1 MQEISMKCQTRKYFC
16 QEFKYFFSIVVLHTV
31 VLLSLLLLKFQKRFR
46 KRLFI
51 GKRNYCIKYY
61 FFPYKIKN
69 RSPFRTD
76 VSIRFLAFRT
86 LGAVATRKRER
97 SWNQW
102 EHWYQIRKIVGTIY
116 NKIYRKVYNQN
127 NS

>member
-1 MQEISMKCQTRKYFC
+1 MKCQTRKYFC

-86 LGAVATRKRER
+86 LGAVATRKREILKPMR
-97 SWNQW
+97 TLVSDTQN
-102 EHWYQIRKIVGTIY
+102 RRY
-116 NKIYRKVYNQN
+116 NLQ
-127 NS
+127 

>member
-1 MQEISMKCQTRKYFC
+1 MKCQTRKYFC
-16 QEFKYFFSIVVLHTV
+16 QEFKYFFITVVLHTV
-31 VLLSLLLLKFQKRFR
+31 VFLSLLLLKFQKRFR

-76 VSIRFLAFRT
+76 VSIRFLAFPT
-86 LGAVATRKRER
+86 LGAGATRKREILKAMKKLVSDTQNR
-97 SWNQW
+97 P
-102 EHWYQIRKIVGTIY
+102 Y
-116 NKIYRKVYNQN
+116 NLQ
-127 NS
+127 